1 MPFLRLRDLR
11 DNQIHEFDGPEV
23 RLGRDPDFELPI
35 SGEGSEVVSGSH
47 ARFVHRDGAWWVEDI
62 GGRNGTFVEG
72 QRVQAGNAIRV
83 DQGQVV
89 ALGSRGARFEVDATQ
104 DRRVAETLMEQPLAS
119 PDDATAPM
127 DPYVPPGAET
137 PPPPPPPAL
146 VTPTTEPVAAAPE
159 IRLRLHDLRSG
170 GDFEATGGRI
180 RIGRGKEC
188 ELRPVEI
195 GDASVSRT
203 HCEVVLLPEGGVVVR
218 DARSR
223 NGTLLNGEPLS
234 AERPLAVG
242 DRIQLGDAGPELL
255 VERLEGPGVAAPVP
269 PPPAPKHAAAPPATP
284 APRGPEPVA
293 APAAPAAAA
302 PVAAPEDRRS
312 FGGKG
317 RTIFI
322 RDLIDD
328 THRKSVSRVRWIV
341 WSFVVLLVVG
351 LGGLYWWSEQRVRAT
366 EAELASQRRELEA
379 ARASADS
386 VRLAAVAEYQRLS
399 VALVDAR
406 ESSAPA
412 EVVDSLRSALESAEQ
427 RTAALENALERAQ
440 TAVAAQLAAGESMR
454 RAAQE
459 ELERLRAEV
468 AGSGGNVSRELL
480 DSLREAV
487 HDAER
492 RASEIAANVRAVRGT
507 DLAAVAQANQGAVGL
522 VSTFAGTD
530 IFDGSGFAVTASGYF
545 ITNRHVVRPEGR
557 APDSVFVTMA
567 DHRTMSRADVIAV
580 ESARGGPDLAVIRI
594 RNYSGPY
601 VAGVDWIGNRAR
613 QGEPAALIG
622 FPAGVAAAMDQ
633 TRTVRTSMSAGI
645 FSKVTPELIQF
656 DGFTV
661 GGSSGSPVFNA
672 QGEVVSVHARG
683 LREAAGLGF
692 TVPVRLVLSLLP
704 PDARRE
710 LGL

>member
-11 DNQIHEFDGPEV
+11 DNQVHEFDGPEV
-23 RLGRDPDFELPI
+23 RLGRDPDFELPV

-62 GGRNGTFVEG
+62 GGRNGTFVDG
-72 QRVQAGNAIRV
+72 QRVQAGNPMRV
-83 DQGQVV
+83 DEGQVV
-89 ALGSRGARFEVDATQ
+89 ALGSRGTRFEVAATE
-104 DRRVAETLMEQPLAS
+104 DRRVAETLIEQPFAG
-119 PDDATAPM
+119 PNDATAPM
-127 DPYVPPGAET
+127 DPYVPAGADT
-137 PPPPPPPAL
+137 SPAAP
-146 VTPTTEPVAAAPE
+146 VEPTTEPVAAVPE
-159 IRLRLHDLRSG
+159 FRLRLHDLRSG

-195 GDASVSRT
+195 GDASVSRV

-223 NGTLLNGEPLS
+223 NGTLLNGERLS
-234 AERPLAVG
+234 AERPLAVR

-255 VERLEGPGVAAPVP
+255 VERLEGPGVAV
-269 PPPAPKHAAAPPATP
+269 
-284 APRGPEPVA
+284 PEPAHAPHAGTPEPAVA
-293 APAAPAAAA
+293 PAPAAAA
-302 PVAAPEDRRS
+302 PAGAPDARRS

-317 RTIFI
+317 RTVFI

-366 EAELASQRRELEA
+366 EEELASQRQELDA
-379 ARASADS
+379 ARAAADS
-386 VRLAAVAEYQRLS
+386 VRSAAMAEYQRLS
-399 VALVDAR
+399 VALEDAR
-406 ESSAPA
+406 EASAPA
-412 EVVDSLRSALESAEQ
+412 EVVDSLRTALATAER
-427 RTAALENALERAQ
+427 RTAALENALQRAQ
-440 TAVAAQLAAGESMR
+440 AAVAVQLAAGDSLR
-454 RAAQE
+454 RAAQDE
-459 ELERLRAEV
+459 IERLRAQI
-468 AGSGGNVSRELL
+468 AASGGNVSRGLL

-487 HDAER
+487 GAAER
-492 RASEIAANVRAVRGT
+492 RAGEIEASVRAVRGT
-507 DLAAVAQANQGAVGL
+507 NLAAVAQANQGAVGL
-522 VSTFAGTD
+522 VSTFVGPD

-545 ITNRHVVRPEGR
+545 ITNRHVVNPGGQS
-557 APDSVFVTMA
+557 PDSVFVTMA
-567 DHRTMSRADVIAV
+567 DQRTMARAEVVAV
-580 ESARGGPDLAVIRI
+580 EAVPGPDLALIRI
-594 RNYSGPY
+594 RDYSGPY

-645 FSKVTPELIQF
+645 FSKVTSTLIQF

>member
-23 RLGRDPDFELPI
+23 RLGRDPDFELPV

-72 QRVQAGNAIRV
+72 QRVQVGNPMRV
-83 DQGQVV
+83 AQGQVV
-89 ALGSRGARFEVDATQ
+89 ALGSRGARFEVDATE
-104 DRRVAETLMEQPLAS
+104 DRRVAETLIEQPLAG

-127 DPYVPPGAET
+127 DPYVPAGADA
-137 PPPPPPPAL
+137 PPAAP
-146 VTPTTEPVAAAPE
+146 VAPTAEPAAAAPE
-159 IRLRLHDLRSG
+159 FRLRLHDLRSG

-195 GDASVSRT
+195 GDASVSRV
-203 HCEVVLLPEGGVVVR
+203 HCEVVLLPAGGVVVR

-269 PPPAPKHAAAPPATP
+269 PPAAPEPAH
-284 APRGPEPVA
+284 APHAHAPEPAVA
-293 APAAPAAAA
+293 PAPAAAA
-302 PVAAPEDRRS
+302 AVPAGAPDARRS

-328 THRKSVSRVRWIV
+328 SHRKSVSRVRWIV

-366 EAELASQRRELEA
+366 EEELASQRRELEA

-386 VRLAAVAEYQRLS
+386 VRSAAMAEYQRLS

-406 ESSAPA
+406 EASAPA
-412 EVVDSLRSALESAEQ
+412 EVVDSLRTALAAAEQ
-427 RTAALENALERAQ
+427 RTSALEDALQRAQ
-440 TAVAAQLAAGESMR
+440 TAVAAQLAAGDSLR
-454 RAAQE
+454 RAAQDE
-459 ELERLRAEV
+459 IERLRAQMAE
-468 AGSGGNVSRELL
+468 SSGNVSRELL

-487 HDAER
+487 GAAER
-492 RASEIAANVRAVRGT
+492 RAAEIEANVRAVRGT
-507 DLAAVAQANQGAVGL
+507 DLATVAQANQGAVGL
-522 VSTFAGTD
+522 VSTFAGPD

-545 ITNRHVVRPEGR
+545 ITNRHVVSPGGR
-557 APDSVFVTMA
+557 SPDSVFVTMA
-567 DHRTMSRADVIAV
+567 DHRTMARADVIAV
-580 ESARGGPDLAVIRI
+580 QAAPGPDLAVIRI
-594 RNYSGPY
+594 RDYSGPH

-622 FPAGVAAAMDQ
+622 FPAGVAAALDQ

-645 FSKVTPELIQF
+645 FSKVTPTLIQF